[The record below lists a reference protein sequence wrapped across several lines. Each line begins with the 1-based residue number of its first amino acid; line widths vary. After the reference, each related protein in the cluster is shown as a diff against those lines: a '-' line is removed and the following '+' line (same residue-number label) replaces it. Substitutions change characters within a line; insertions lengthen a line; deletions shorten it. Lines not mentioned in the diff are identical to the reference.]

1 MSDNRTAEFI
11 QYHRPDLKSG
21 DYTIQIQHQV
31 DLGFG
36 DTDSFSETKT
46 LSVRGERFKIA
57 SEEIVACFPPDG
69 SFGDFSNCLPHIV
82 ISKSTLPWERTAGT
96 ETSGTPWLA
105 VLLIDSSEFSQVK
118 TDTVT
123 IGNLG
128 WPLESGDSAS
138 DSCQTLSI
146 SRKILDSIIPLESE
160 INRLTHV
167 RLVET
172 SDKATATEDGPGE
185 FAVVVG
191 NRIGKPGSVSTA
203 YLVSLEGYYD
213 PVINSRYAPDSTGNV
228 TLVLL
233 SKWSFS
239 AESEQFTFK
248 HLVSNLNR
256 NPSTPRLPDLP
267 GLSMIAQN
275 MVKSGHLPLPHRL
288 RQGDKTVSWYRGPL
302 VPYSVPITMTFPAST
317 SDELTLYD
325 SNNGVFTL
333 SYSAAWELGRLLGL
347 QSRSFSMALYRW
359 KLSQKRQDILA
370 AEKALISRLFGD
382 PSFAASDAASGSD
395 WQDIINDWLGKL
407 SLLIGV
413 PFSYLVPDERMLPM
427 ESIRFFELDTNW
439 VDSLIDG
446 AFSIGRSTAGD
457 LASDQKTASS
467 IRQSAA
473 QTSLTVRKSSPGT
486 NPSPLVPQK
495 IAGVLLRS
503 SAVAGWPNLEI
514 RGYATPQKDAN
525 NLATDQLTCLRM
537 DHLSKDVILCLFAGE
552 LLQVDIQLPSEGVHF
567 GLDFDQTFS
576 KELRDPNGDL
586 ETTLILNNIPFRD
599 HDGVLN
605 IDLLANEIAQK
616 LNVTADQLTSAQ
628 FAMQMVEGVDKISF
642 LKTQE

>member
-1 MSDNRTAEFI
+1 MEFI

-36 DTDSFSETKT
+36 DTDTFSETKV

-57 SEEIVACFPPDG
+57 SEEIVAYFPPDG
-69 SFGDFSNCLPHIV
+69 SFGDFSNCLPHVV

-105 VLLIDSSEFSQVK
+105 ILLIDSSEFSQVK
-118 TDTVT
+118 TDTMP

-128 WPLESGDSAS
+128 FPLESGDKAA
-138 DSCQTLSI
+138 DSCQTLSLPK
-146 SRKILDSIIPLESE
+146 KILDSIIPLESE
-160 INRLTHV
+160 MNRLTHV

-172 SDKATATEDGPGE
+172 SDKATATEEGPGE

-213 PVINSRYAPDSTGNV
+213 PLMNSRYTPDSTGSV

-248 HLVSNLNR
+248 QLVSNLKR
-256 NPSTPRLPDLP
+256 VPSTLRLPDLP
-267 GLSMIAQN
+267 GLSAIAQN
-275 MVKSGHLPLPHRL
+275 MIKSGYLPLPHRL

-302 VPYSVPITMTFPAST
+302 VPYSVPITTSFPASS
-317 SDELTLYD
+317 SDELTSYD
-325 SNNGVFTL
+325 SNNGVFNL

-370 AEKALISRLFGD
+370 AEKQLISQLFGD
-382 PSFAASDAASGSD
+382 SSLAAPDTANGSD

-413 PFSYLVPDERMLPM
+413 PFFYLVPDERMLPL

-457 LASDQKTASS
+457 LTNDQKTATS
-467 IRQSAA
+467 IRQAA
-473 QTSLTVRKSSPGT
+473 IQTSLAIRKSSSDA
-486 NPSPLVPQK
+486 NPTPQAPQK
-495 IAGVLLRS
+495 IAGVILRS
-503 SAVAGWPNLEI
+503 SAVSGWPNLEI

-525 NLATDQLTCLRM
+525 NLATDQLKCLRM

-552 LLQVDIQLPSEGVHF
+552 LRQIDIQLPSEGVHF
-567 GLDFDQTFS
+567 GLDFNQTFS

-586 ETTLILNNIPFRD
+586 ETNLILNNIPFRD
-599 HDGVLN
+599 YSGVLN
-605 IDLLANEIAQK
+605 VDLLANEIIQK
-616 LNVTADQLTSAQ
+616 LNVSADHFTSAQ

>member
-1 MSDNRTAEFI
+1 MSDNRTVEFI

-36 DTDSFSETKT
+36 DTDSFSETKV

-57 SEEIVACFPPDG
+57 SEEIVAYFPPDG

-105 VLLIDSSEFSQVK
+105 ILLIDSSEFAQVK
-118 TDTVT
+118 TNTVT

-128 WPLESGDSAS
+128 WPLESGDQIS
-138 DSCQTLSI
+138 DSCQTI
-146 SRKILDSIIPLESE
+146 SLPKKILDSIIPLESE
-160 INRLTHV
+160 MNRLTHV

-185 FAVVVG
+185 FAIVVG
-191 NRIGKPGSVSTA
+191 NRIGKPGSVNTA

-213 PVINSRYAPDSTGNV
+213 SLINSRYAPDSMGNV

-267 GLSMIAQN
+267 GLSTVAQN
-275 MVKSGHLPLPHRL
+275 MVKSGCLPLPHRL

-302 VPYSVPITMTFPAST
+302 VPYAVPVTAAFPASS

-325 SNNGVFTL
+325 SNNGIFNL

-347 QSRSFSMALYRW
+347 QSRSFSIALYRW
-359 KLSQKRQDILA
+359 KLSQKRQDILV
-370 AEKALISRLFGD
+370 AEKELISQLFGD
-382 PSFAASDAASGSD
+382 PSLAAADAPSGSD
-395 WQDIINDWLGKL
+395 WQDIINGWLGKL

-457 LASDQKTASS
+457 LASDQKTATS
-467 IRQSAA
+467 IRQSVV
-473 QTSLTVRKSSPGT
+473 QTSMKVRKLSSGA
-486 NPSPLVPQK
+486 NPSPQVPQK

-525 NLATDQLTCLRM
+525 NLATDQLICLRM

-586 ETTLILNNIPFRD
+586 ETNLILNNIPFRD
-599 HDGVLN
+599 YTGVLN
-605 IDLLANEIAQK
+605 IDLLTNEIVQK
-616 LNVTADQLTSAQ
+616 LNVTADQFTSAQ